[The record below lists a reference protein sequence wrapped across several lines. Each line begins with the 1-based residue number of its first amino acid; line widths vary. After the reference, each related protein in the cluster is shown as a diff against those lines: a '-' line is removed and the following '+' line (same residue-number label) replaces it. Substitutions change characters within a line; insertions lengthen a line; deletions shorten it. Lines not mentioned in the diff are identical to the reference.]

1 MLDQLTHAGRELRDG
16 FVRLFRPGRP
26 TRSAYDAFMLRLH
39 DYLKA
44 NEDFQERG
52 NKHYWK
58 FPPGS
63 AWLAMTDTCSHAVL
77 RGRFALEH
85 SYFVSPTVLVLP
97 DEAPEALLA
106 RAGVPQQPRR
116 AA

>member
-1 MLDQLTHAGRELRDG
+1 MRRLQDG
-16 FVRLFRPGRP
+16 VLRLFRPGRP
-26 TRSAYDAFMLRLH
+26 PRSAYDAFMLRLH

-44 NEDFQERG
+44 DEDFQERG
-52 NKHYWK
+52 PKHYWK

-63 AWLAMTDTCSHAVL
+63 AWLAITDTCSHAVL

-85 SYFVSPTVLVLP
+85 SYFLAPQSLALP
-97 DEAPEALLA
+97 DEAPAALLA
-106 RAGVPQQPRR
+106 RMCGHGVLAS